1 MDDDDRNDEEAP
13 DNATTVDEDDHPDRG
28 EKQVK
33 VTKLRVWFDV
43 DDTAD
48 VEPHD
53 PDSEP
58 EDDTAEHN
66 HLIINVHP
74 ESSHDA
80 DSNLSF
86 DEIFINSPEVDCMA
100 RATHQVG
107 DL

>member
-1 MDDDDRNDEEAP
+1 M
-13 DNATTVDEDDHPDRG
+13 G
-28 EKQVK
+28 
-33 VTKLRVWFDV
+33 FDV

-66 HLIINVHP
+66 HQIINVHP

-86 DEIFINSPEVDCMA
+86 DEILIDSPEDELAPWVDCMA
-100 RATHQVG
+100 RATHQAGV
-107 DL
+107 L